1 MGSLVQAR
9 VLDHETDLTT
19 ECKGT
24 NFRVNSMTAQRVPV
38 PTLSNEQSRWLQ
50 LGLDLRA
57 AAGSDGPLLITGSP
71 DATSIVARAIHDHN
85 SRRPAGRFVAMRH
98 DTMSEALASLS
109 ATTAGHTSGPSDS
122 GRGDAAATLFISDVD
137 QLPSSAQEKV
147 MYFLDVVYASTTSL
161 SGPEFGTARV
171 VAATTKDLS
180 KRVAA
185 GLFHADLFYRLN
197 TIHLQLPILWDADD
211 SRLRSLLAS
220 L

>member
-1 MGSLVQAR
+1 M
-9 VLDHETDLTT
+9 DLTT

-24 NFRVNSMTAQRVPV
+24 NFRGNSMTAQRVPV

-57 AAGSDGPLLITGSP
+57 AAGSEGPLLITGRP

-85 SRRPAGRFVAMRH
+85 DRRPAGRFVSMRP
-98 DTMSEALASLS
+98 DTMSETLASLS
-109 ATTAGHTSGPSDS
+109 TIQAGHASGASKS
-122 GRGDAAATLFISDVD
+122 GRGDAAAMLFISDVD
-137 QLPSSAQEKV
+137 ELPSSAQEMV
-147 MYFLDVVYASTTSL
+147 MYFLDVVYAPATSP
-161 SGPEFGTARV
+161 SGPELGTARV

-185 GLFHADLFYRLN
+185 GLFQADLFYRLN
-197 TIHLQLPILWDADD
+197 TIHLQLPILWSADD

>member
-1 MGSLVQAR
+1 LGSLVQAR
-9 VLDHETDLTT
+9 VLDHAMDLTT

-24 NFRVNSMTAQRVPV
+24 NFRGNSMTAQRVPV

-57 AAGSDGPLLITGSP
+57 AAGSDGPLLITGRR
-71 DATSIVARAIHDHN
+71 DATFIVARAIHDHN
-85 SRRPAGRFVAMRH
+85 YRRPAGRFVSMRR
-98 DTMSEALASLS
+98 DTMSETLASLS
-109 ATTAGHTSGPSDS
+109 TIPAGHASGSSKS
-122 GRGDAAATLFISDVD
+122 GRGDAAAMLFISDVD
-137 QLPSSAQEKV
+137 ELPSSAQEMV
-147 MYFLDVVYASTTSL
+147 MYFLDVVYAPTRSA
-161 SGPEFGTARV
+161 SGQELGTARV

-185 GLFHADLFYRLN
+185 GLFQADLFYRLN
-197 TIHLQLPILWDADD
+197 TIHLQLPILWSADD